1 MSHNP
6 NWKIKN
12 LGGRSA
18 EVLLYDEIGGWF
30 GTEARAFA
38 EEISD
43 LDVDALTVRVN
54 SPGGDVWDG
63 LAIMNSLRRH
73 TARVTVVVEGIAASA
88 ASFIA
93 VGGADELVMAPHSE
107 MMIHDAIGLCIGNA
121 EDMERMKS
129 DLDRESDNIA
139 AIYARRAGTAA
150 EEWREAM
157 RAESWFTAE
166 EAVETGLAD
175 RVDEDEPEDQLSPT
189 ARSRSR
195 VMASFKYGSRRE
207 APRPPVLAHA
217 GRNEKEPDMAF
228 LNEVAK
234 RLGLT
239 AAELDEKTV
248 LNALEETLDE
258 QANDN
263 DDADT
268 GQDTA
273 SADAEDAL
281 PPTDA
286 EGEGE
291 EDPKESES
299 GETSDQGEGA
309 GDVSE
314 ADGLTVVVDA
324 AQLAELEAEAAY
336 GREARERAAKDEA
349 EKIVNQAVADG
360 KIGAA
365 AKPRWVEA
373 LLTDP
378 EDAKARLNQIRKGL
392 VHRSETGHAQEP
404 SSSDD
409 GEKYNALTA
418 AFGLG
423 R

>member
-1 MSHNP
+1 MARSP

-12 LGGRSA
+12 LGARSA

-30 GTEARAFA
+30 GTEARTFA
-38 EEISD
+38 EEIAD
-43 LDVDALTVRVN
+43 LDVDDLTVRVN

-73 TARVTVVVEGIAASA
+73 KAKVTVVVEGIAASA

-93 VGGADELVMAPHSE
+93 VGGADEVVMAPHSE

-121 EDMERMKS
+121 ADMERMKS

-139 AIYARRAGTAA
+139 AIYARRAGTPA

-157 RAESWFTAE
+157 REESWFTAE
-166 EAVETGLAD
+166 EAALVGLAD
-175 RVDEDEPEDQLSPT
+175 RVAEDETEETPAPT

-207 APRPPVLAHA
+207 APRPPVLATA
-217 GRNEKEPDMAF
+217 GRHKKKEPDMAF

-234 RLGLT
+234 RLGLN
-239 AAELDEKTV
+239 AAELDEDTV

-258 QANDN
+258 QAVETDGDELTEAEEEELARAREDSEDEEASDE
-263 DDADT
+263 DD
-268 GQDTA
+268 
-273 SADAEDAL
+273 E
-281 PPTDA
+281 A
-286 EGEGE
+286 EG
-291 EDPKESES
+291 DKEAT
-299 GETSDQGEGA
+299 GGGEG
-309 GDVSE
+309 D
-314 ADGLTVVVDA
+314 DLTVVVDA
-324 AQLAELEAEAAY
+324 ARLAELEADAAY
-336 GREARERAAKDEA
+336 GREARERAEKDDA
-349 EKIVNQAVADG
+349 EKIVDQAVADG

-373 LLTDP
+373 LLSDP

-392 VHRSETGHAQEP
+392 VHRSETGHTQEP
-404 SSSDD
+404 ENTADD
-409 GEKYNALTA
+409 QEKVAELA
-418 AFGLG
+418 KAFGL
-423 R
+423 